1 MKAEQYLRDMMA
13 KHKNRLTYDM
23 TTGEVRDDR
32 RHMSMTDDFWLPRRE
47 GGRGTEI
54 TTLPGGQN
62 LGELE
67 DVSYFQNRLFKAL
80 NVPISRLE
88 SDSGFSLGRASE
100 ISRDEVKFSKF
111 IRRLRARFAIL
122 FDKILEKQLIL
133 KGIIAPEEWS
143 SIQASLRYDFMSD
156 NHFEELK
163 NAEILQNRLQLLRDV
178 DEYKGEYYSK
188 EWIRKNV
195 LYMTEDEIED
205 VDKQIEAEGP
215 VDDDETDNNEF

>member
-1 MKAEQYLRDMMA
+1 
-13 KHKNRLTYDM
+13 
-23 TTGEVRDDR
+23 
-32 RHMSMTDDFWLPRRE
+32 MTDDFWLPRRE